1 MRSLILAAVS
11 PDNTPHGYNLTFAF
25 PMLLF
30 IIIGVILYLLFS
42 RPHRRVPARMLT
54 LPASSADVPEPE
66 VAASAAVAGGLNV
79 APGGGVAET
88 HLEPH
93 GSHLVATGA
102 AEEADVAAAE
112 TDGTAEEAD
121 VAAAETDG
129 TAAETDG
136 TAAATDGPAA
146 ATGEAGAT
154 SADVAGETSS
164 AEDTE

>member
-1 MRSLILAAVS
+1 MRSLILAAVN

-25 PMLLF
+25 PMLLV

-42 RPHRRVPARMLT
+42 RPHRRVPARTLT
-54 LPASSADVPEPE
+54 LPASSASAPESD

-102 AEEADVAAAE
+102 AEETDVSAAE
-112 TDGTAEEAD
+112 TGVPD
-121 VAAAETDG
+121 AA
-129 TAAETDG
+129 
-136 TAAATDGPAA
+136 
-146 ATGEAGAT
+146 
-154 SADVAGETSS
+154 SADDAGRLDS

>member
-1 MRSLILAAVS
+1 MRSLILAAVN

-25 PMLLF
+25 PMLLV

-42 RPHRRVPARMLT
+42 RPHRRVPARTLT

-112 TDGTAEEAD
+112 TDGTA
-121 VAAAETDG
+121 
-129 TAAETDG
+129 AETDG

-146 ATGEAGAT
+146 ATGGAGAT
-154 SADVAGETSS
+154 SAE
-164 AEDTE
+164 

>member
-54 LPASSADVPEPE
+54 LPARSAEVPSPE

-79 APGGGVAET
+79 APGGGAAES

-93 GSHLVATGA
+93 GSHLVATGT
-102 AEEADVAAAE
+102 AEQADV
-112 TDGTAEEAD
+112 EA
-121 VAAAETDG
+121 
-129 TAAETDG
+129 
-136 TAAATDGPAA
+136 PAA
-146 ATGEAGAT
+146 ADAPAADAPADAPAADAAAPAQAE
-154 SADVAGETSS
+154 SAQAESAQTEGS
-164 AEDTE
+164 AEDSE

>member
-112 TDGTAEEAD
+112 TDGTA
-121 VAAAETDG
+121 
-129 TAAETDG
+129 AETDG

-146 ATGEAGAT
+146 ATGGAGAT
-154 SADVAGETSS
+154 SAEVAGETSS

>member
-112 TDGTAEEAD
+112 TDGTA
-121 VAAAETDG
+121 AATDG
-129 TAAETDG
+129 PAAETDG
-136 TAAATDGPAA
+136 TAAATDGPPA

-154 SADVAGETSS
+154 NADVAGETSS

>member
-112 TDGTAEEAD
+112 TDGTA
-121 VAAAETDG
+121 AETDG
-129 TAAETDG
+129 P
-136 TAAATDGPAA
+136 AAATDGPAA

>member
-112 TDGTAEEAD
+112 TDGTA
-121 VAAAETDG
+121 AATDG
-129 TAAETDG
+129 P
-136 TAAATDGPAA
+136 AAATDGPAA
-146 ATGEAGAT
+146 ATGGAGAT
-154 SADVAGETSS
+154 SAEVAGETSS

>member
-112 TDGTAEEAD
+112 TDGTA
-121 VAAAETDG
+121 
-129 TAAETDG
+129 AETDG